1 MGERERR
8 LTPPPPN
15 VQPAGFGRR
24 TSEGLRAMREHAGWS
39 DDGEER
45 RIETGWIR
53 RAYETIE
60 ILEAET
66 RR

>member
-1 MGERERR
+1 MRER
-8 LTPPPPN
+8 
-15 VQPAGFGRR
+15 
-24 TSEGLRAMREHAGWS
+24 AGWS

-45 RIETGWIR
+45 RIEAGWIR